1 MNPAA
6 FMGLLAKVLP
16 LPVPQPPVAQR
27 PTVTEI
33 LLVPA
38 TFPDRF
44 AAELPAVAPV
54 TIDLE
59 AE

>member
-1 MNPAA
+1 
-6 FMGLLAKVLP
+6 MGLLAKVLP
-16 LPVPQPPVAQR
+16 LQVTQPPVAQR